1 MAERRPLLYLV
12 DGSNALHR
20 AFHAIRS
27 LNNSKGFPT
36 NAVYGFAAILRKL
49 VREHKPTHVGIA
61 FDVSESTARKEA
73 YADYKAQRK
82 PMADDLSVQV
92 PYIKRLC
99 EAFRMPILELPQF
112 EADDVIAT
120 LATKAAA
127 RGFDVV
133 LFTTDKDFLQL
144 VGPRV
149 RMYHAMREKMLDAAG
164 VEEFFGV
171 PPERVGDVLAIM
183 GDTSDNVPGVAGIG
197 EVGARKLVQQYGSLE
212 EVLAH
217 AEEVTAKKT
226 REALLSGAESARLSR
241 RLVEL
246 ERELPIALDMDA
258 LKLDPAD
265 PEKLKALYSEL
276 EFHSLVDEL
285 EAASPGTVEEVAF
298 RKLSPGESFRPAV
311 GPIGIAVFPLGIAP
325 SGVPPSSAV
334 PEPAL
339 DLPEGATA
347 DLPLGPAAP
356 AEPATGARC
365 LFAVSDGS
373 ETVVGEETPEAL
385 AARLARL
392 RGLAW
397 VSADAKGVDAFLL
410 RHGVS
415 DLPSIF
421 DPCIARYVL
430 ASGAANPEFEAIA
443 LDLFRRKAATAK
455 EAGFPPG
462 SLSTAARYAA
472 ERARWALEMRE
483 KLEPELEAKPNLLSV
498 FREIEC
504 PLTPVLARMEAA
516 GVLVDVPY
524 LRSLSERMASDLQR
538 LESEIF
544 AEAGEAFNIASPP
557 QLSRILFEKLNLP
570 AGKRT
575 AKTKSYS
582 TGVETLQALASQ
594 GHKIATLLMEHR
606 EISKLKGTYA
616 DSLPQLADAGGRI
629 HAKFNQTVAATGRLS
644 SSDPNLQNI
653 PIRTEA
659 GREIRRGFIAP
670 DGAQILAADYS
681 QIELRILAHVSG
693 DRAMIDAFASGQDVH
708 RATAAKVFNVSP
720 DLVTLEMRIA
730 AKRINFGLLYG
741 MGAFS
746 LAKDLGVSTGEAR
759 EFIEAYFAQFPG
771 VRATLEGVVEGARKN
786 GYVTTVFGRERP
798 IPEIRSSNGMVRAN
812 AERMAQNA
820 PFQGSAADIVKRAMV
835 VIDAALREA
844 RLETRMLLQVHDE
857 LLFEVPDRELSD
869 ARARIVDAMEHAA
882 DLAVPLKVD
891 VGIGQNWLEAK

>member
-61 FDVSESTARKEA
+61 FDISRSAARTEA
-73 YADYKAQRK
+73 YAEYKAQRK
-82 PMADDLSVQV
+82 PMADDLAVQV

-99 EAFRMPILELPQF
+99 EAFRMPILELAQF

-120 LATKAAA
+120 LATRAAA
-127 RGFDVV
+127 KGFDVV
-133 LFTTDKDFLQL
+133 VFTTDKDFLQL
-144 VGPRV
+144 VGPRI

-171 PPERVGDVLAIM
+171 PPEKVADVLSIM
-183 GDTSDNVPGVAGIG
+183 GDTSDNVPGVPGIG
-197 EVGARKLVQQYGSLE
+197 EVGAKKLIQQYGTLE
-212 EVLAH
+212 EVLSH

-246 ERELPIALDMDA
+246 ERELPIELDMEA

-265 PEKLKALYSEL
+265 SEKLKALYSEL

-285 EAASPGTVEEVAF
+285 EAASPGSVEEVPF
-298 RKLSPGESFRPAV
+298 RKLEPGEAFRPAV
-311 GPIGIAVFPLGIAP
+311 GPVGIAVVPLGAHQN
-325 SGVPPSSAV
+325 VP
-334 PEPAL
+334 L
-339 DLPEGATA
+339 DGMA
-347 DLPLGPAAP
+347 DTPDGETGNLPLGAPVP
-356 AEPATGARC
+356 AEPPGAARY
-365 LFAVSDGS
+365 LFAISDGT
-373 ETVVGEETPEAL
+373 ETVVGEETDAAL

-397 VSADAKGVDAFLL
+397 VSADAKGIDAFLL

-455 EAGFPPG
+455 EAGIPPG
-462 SLSTAARYAA
+462 SLATAGRYAA

-483 KLEPELEAKPNLLSV
+483 KLEPELEAKPNLLAV

-524 LRSLSERMASDLQR
+524 LRTLSERMAGDIQR

-544 AEAGEAFNIASPP
+544 TEAGEAFNVASPP
-557 QLSRILFEKLNLP
+557 QLSRILFEKMNLP
-570 AGKRT
+570 AGKKT
-575 AKTKSYS
+575 AKTKTFS
-582 TGVETLQALASQ
+582 TGVETLQALANQ

-616 DSLPQLADAGGRI
+616 DSLPQLADAEGRI

-670 DGAQILAADYS
+670 EGSQILAADYS

-746 LAKDLGVSTGEAR
+746 LARDLGVSTGEAK

-771 VRATLEGVVEGARKN
+771 VRATLEGVVEGARQK

-798 IPEIRSSNGMVRAN
+798 IPEIRASNGMVRAN

-835 VIDAALREA
+835 VIDGALREA
-844 RLETRMLLQVHDE
+844 GLATRMLLQVHDE
-857 LLFEVPDRELSD
+857 LLFEVPDRELTQ
-869 ARARIVDAMEHAA
+869 ARARIVEAMESAA
-882 DLAVPLKVD
+882 ELKVPLKVD
-891 VGIGQNWLEAK
+891 VGVGKNWLEAK

>member
-1 MAERRPLLYLV
+1 MAEKKRPLLYLV

-61 FDVSESTARKEA
+61 FDISESTARKEA

-82 PMADDLSVQV
+82 PMADDLAVQI

-99 EAFRMPILELPQF
+99 EAFRMPILELHGF

-120 LATKAAA
+120 LATRAAA
-127 RGFDVV
+127 QGIDVV

-144 VGPRV
+144 VGPRI
-149 RMYHAMREKMLDAAG
+149 RMYQAMKEKMLDAAG

-171 PPERVGDVLAIM
+171 PPERVADVLAIM
-183 GDTSDNVPGVAGIG
+183 GDASDNVPGVAGIG
-197 EVGARKLVQQYGSLE
+197 EVGARKLVQQYGTLE

-217 AEEVTAKKT
+217 APEVTAKKT

-246 ERELPIALDMDA
+246 ERTLPVELDMEA
-258 LKLDPAD
+258 LHLDPAD

-276 EFHSLVDEL
+276 EFHSLVEEL
-285 EAASPGTVEEVAF
+285 EAAAPGSVEEVAF
-298 RKLSPGESFRPAV
+298 RKIAAGEPFRPAA
-311 GPIGIAVFPLGIAP
+311 GAPALGMSIAP
-325 SGVPPSSAV
+325 HDAGPANGAPAALPS
-334 PEPAL
+334 
-339 DLPEGATA
+339 DGTTG
-347 DLPLGPAAP
+347 DLPLGEAP
-356 AEPATGARC
+356 GNGPREDRR
-365 LFAVSDGS
+365 LFALSDGA
-373 ETVVGEETPEAL
+373 ETVVGEEPGDVL
-385 AARLARL
+385 ARRLAGMREI
-392 RGLAW
+392 AW

-410 RHGVS
+410 RHGVD

-421 DPCIARYVL
+421 DPCVARYVL
-430 ASGAANPEFEAIA
+430 ASGTSNPEFEAIA

-455 EAGFPPG
+455 EAGIPPG
-462 SLSTAARYAA
+462 SLATSGRWAA

-483 KLEPELEAKPNLLSV
+483 MLGAELDAKPNLRRV
-498 FREIEC
+498 FETIES

-524 LRSLSERMASDLQR
+524 LRALSERMAGDVAR

-544 AEAGEAFNIASPP
+544 AEAGESFNVASPP

-570 AGKRT
+570 AGKKT
-575 AKTKSYS
+575 AKTKSFS
-582 TGVETLQALASQ
+582 TGVETLQGLASQ
-594 GHKIATLLMEHR
+594 GYRIASLLMEHR

-616 DSLPQLADAGGRI
+616 DALPQLVDAGDRI

-670 DGAQILAADYS
+670 EGHRLLAADYS

-693 DRAMIDAFASGQDVH
+693 DASMIQAFAEGQDVH
-708 RATAAKVFNVSP
+708 RATAAKVFGVSP

-746 LAKDLGVSTGEAR
+746 LAKDLGVPTGEAK

-771 VRATLEGVVEGARKN
+771 VRATLEAVVEGARRD
-786 GYVTTVFGRERP
+786 GFVTTIFGRERP

-820 PFQGSAADIVKRAMV
+820 PFQGSAADVVKLAMIAVDRSLRAAKMG
-835 VIDAALREA
+835 
-844 RLETRMLLQVHDE
+844 TRMLLQVHDE
-857 LLFEVPDRELSD
+857 LLFEVPEGELD
-869 ARARIVDAMEHAA
+869 AARAAIVAGMEGAA
-882 DLAVPLKVD
+882 TLAVPLKVD
-891 VGIGQNWLEAK
+891 VGIGRNWLEAK

>member
-1 MAERRPLLYLV
+1 MAAKRPLLYLV

-61 FDVSESTARKEA
+61 FDISESTARKEA

-82 PMADDLSVQV
+82 PMADDLAVQI
-92 PYIKRLC
+92 PYIRRLC
-99 EAFRMPILELPQF
+99 EAFRMPILELHGF

-127 RGFDVV
+127 QGIDVV

-144 VGPRV
+144 VGPRI
-149 RMYHAMREKMLDAAG
+149 RMYQAMREKMLDAAG

-183 GDTSDNVPGVAGIG
+183 GDASDNVPGVPGIG

-217 AEEVTAKKT
+217 APEVTARKA

-246 ERELPIALDMDA
+246 ERTLPVELDMEA

-276 EFHSLVDEL
+276 EFHSLVEEL
-285 EAASPGTVEEVAF
+285 EAAAPGSVEEVSF
-298 RKLSPGESFRPAV
+298 RKLSEDERFAPAAGCEALGVSIVPLGVPGNGSPAPSPAPEGES
-311 GPIGIAVFPLGIAP
+311 GN
-325 SGVPPSSAV
+325 
-334 PEPAL
+334 
-339 DLPEGATA
+339 
-347 DLPLGPAAP
+347 LPLGRPADAP
-356 AEPATGARC
+356 GVPRF
-365 LFAVSDGS
+365 LFAISDGAA
-373 ETVVGEETPEAL
+373 TAVGEETGEEL
-385 AARLARL
+385 ARRLAGM
-392 RGLAW
+392 RGVSW
-397 VSADAKGVDAFLL
+397 VSPDAKGVDAFLL
-410 RHGVS
+410 RHGVE
-415 DLPSIF
+415 DLPTIF
-421 DPCIARYVL
+421 DPCVARYVL
-430 ASGAANPEFEAIA
+430 ASGTSNPEFEAIA
-443 LDLFRRKAATAK
+443 LDLFRRKAATAR
-455 EAGFPPG
+455 EAGIPPG
-462 SLSTAARYAA
+462 SLATAARYAA

-483 KLEPELEAKPNLLSV
+483 KLGAELDAKPNLRRV
-498 FREIEC
+498 FDRIES

-524 LRSLSERMASDLQR
+524 LKALSERMAADLAR

-544 AEAGEAFNIASPP
+544 SEAGEAFNVASPP

-575 AKTKSYS
+575 AKTKTYS
-582 TGVETLQALASQ
+582 TGVETLQGLASQ
-594 GHKIATLLMEHR
+594 GYRIASLLMEHR

-616 DSLPQLADAGGRI
+616 DALPLLVDAGDRI

-670 DGAQILAADYS
+670 EGHRLLAADYS

-693 DRAMIDAFASGQDVH
+693 DASMIQAFAEGQDVH

-746 LAKDLGVSTGEAR
+746 LAKDLGVPTGEAKL
-759 EFIEAYFAQFPG
+759 FIEAYFAQFPG
-771 VRATLEGVVEGARKN
+771 VRATLESVVEGARRE
-786 GYVTTVFGRERP
+786 GLVTTIFGRERP

-820 PFQGSAADIVKRAMV
+820 PFQGSAADIVKLAMIAV
-835 VIDAALREA
+835 DRTLREA
-844 RLETRMLLQVHDE
+844 KMRTRMLLQVHDE
-857 LLFEVPDRELSD
+857 LLFEVPDDELDD
-869 ARARIVDAMEHAA
+869 ARARIVAGMESAA
-882 DLAVPLKVD
+882 TLAVPLKVD
-891 VGIGQNWLEAK
+891 VGVGRNWLEAK

>member
-1 MAERRPLLYLV
+1 MARRSDGGSGSMYRRANDRLDSMPEKRPLLYLI

-20 AFHAIRS
+20 AYHAIRS

-36 NAVYGFAAILRKL
+36 NAIYGFAAILRKL

-61 FDVSESTARKEA
+61 FDVSASTARKAA

-82 PMADDLSVQV
+82 PMEDDLAVQI

-99 EAFRMPILELPQF
+99 EAFRMPILELPAF

-127 RGFDVV
+127 QDFDVV

-149 RMYHAMREKMLDAAG
+149 RMYHAMREKMLDAPG

-183 GDTSDNVPGVAGIG
+183 GDASDNVPGVAGIG
-197 EVGARKLVQQYGSLE
+197 EVGARKLVQQFGSLE
-212 EVLAH
+212 EILARS
-217 AEEVTAKKT
+217 AEITAKKT
-226 REALLSGAESARLSR
+226 REALETGAESARLSR

-246 ERELPIALDMDA
+246 ERELPIALDMEA
-258 LKLDPAD
+258 LRLDPAD

-285 EAASPGTVEEVAF
+285 EAASPGSVEEVVF
-298 RKLSPGESFRPAV
+298 RKLAPGEAWEPSR
-311 GPIGIAVFPLGIAP
+311 GPVGIAL
-325 SGVPPSSAV
+325 VPMGETS
-334 PEPAL
+334 
-339 DLPEGATA
+339 
-347 DLPLGPAAP
+347 
-356 AEPATGARC
+356 
-365 LFAVSDGS
+365 LFALSEGK
-373 ETVVGEETPEAL
+373 ETVIGEEAGAAL
-385 AARLARL
+385 SARLAAL
-392 RGLAW
+392 RRFPW
-397 VSADAKGVDAFLL
+397 VSSDAKAIDAFLL
-410 RHGVS
+410 KEGIA
-415 DLPSIF
+415 DLPEIF

-455 EAGFPPG
+455 EAGIPPG
-462 SLSTAARYAA
+462 SLATAGRYAA
-472 ERARWALEMRE
+472 ERALWALEMRE
-483 KLEPELEAKPNLLSV
+483 TLAAELEAKPNLKAIFS
-498 FREIEC
+498 EIEG

-516 GVLVDVPY
+516 GILVDVPY
-524 LRSLSERMASDLQR
+524 LQSLAERMGADLQR
-538 LESEIF
+538 LEGEIF
-544 AEAGEAFNIASPP
+544 AEAGEPFNVASPP
-557 QLSRILFEKLNLP
+557 QLSRILFEKMNLP
-570 AGKRT
+570 TGKRT

-594 GHKIATLLMEHR
+594 GFRIATLLMEHR

-616 DSLPQLADAGGRI
+616 DALPLLVDRQNRI
-629 HAKFNQTVAATGRLS
+629 HARFNQTVAATGRLS

-653 PIRTEA
+653 PIRTQA

-670 DGAQILAADYS
+670 PGSLLLAADYS
-681 QIELRILAHVSG
+681 QIELRILAHVSR
-693 DRAMIDAFASGQDVH
+693 DPAMIQAFAEGQDVH

-720 DLVTLEMRIA
+720 DLVSLEMRIA

-746 LAKDLGVSTGEAR
+746 LAKDLGVSTGEAK

-771 VRATLEGVVEGARKN
+771 VRATLEGVVEGARQN
-786 GYVTTVFGRERP
+786 GFVTTIFGRERP
-798 IPEIRSSNGMVRAN
+798 IPEIRASNGMIRAN

-835 VIDAALREA
+835 VIDEKLGKA
-844 RLETRMLLQVHDE
+844 RMRTRMLLQVHDE
-857 LLFEVPDRELSD
+857 LLFEVPEEELTET
-869 ARARIVDAMEHAA
+869 RARVVDAMEHAA
-882 DLAVPLKVD
+882 ELAVPLKVD
-891 VGIGQNWLEAK
+891 VGIGHNWLEAK

>member
-1 MAERRPLLYLV
+1 MGKRPLLYLV

-49 VREHKPTHVGIA
+49 VREHRPTHVGIA

-82 PMADDLSVQV
+82 PMADDLAVQI
-92 PYIKRLC
+92 PYIRRLC
-99 EAFRMPILELPQF
+99 EAFRMPILELHGF

-127 RGFDVV
+127 QGIDVV

-144 VGPRV
+144 VGPRI
-149 RMYHAMREKMLDAAG
+149 RMYQAMREKMLDAAG
-164 VEEFFGV
+164 VEEFFGA

-183 GDTSDNVPGVAGIG
+183 GDASDNVPGVAGIG
-197 EVGARKLVQQYGSLE
+197 EVGAKKLVQQYGSLE

-217 AEEVTAKKT
+217 ADEVPAKKA
-226 REALLSGAESARLSR
+226 REALLAGAESARLSR

-246 ERELPIALDMDA
+246 ERTLPVELDMEA

-276 EFHSLVDEL
+276 EFHSLVEEL
-285 EAASPGTVEEVAF
+285 EAAAPGSVEEVAF
-298 RKLSPGESFRPAV
+298 RRLSAGEPFAPAA
-311 GPIGIAVFPLGIAP
+311 GCEALGISIVPLGNGAAGAPAP
-325 SGVPPSSAV
+325 S
-334 PEPAL
+334 PA
-339 DLPEGATA
+339 ENGSGN
-347 DLPLGPAAP
+347 LPLGAAP
-356 AEPATGARC
+356 AKTPEAPAF
-365 LFAVSDGS
+365 LFAISDGA
-373 ETVVGEETPEAL
+373 ETAVGEETGGEL
-385 AARLARL
+385 ARRLARL
-392 RGLAW
+392 RGDAW
-397 VSADAKGVDAFLL
+397 VSPDAKGVDAFLL
-410 RHGVS
+410 RHGAE
-415 DLPSIF
+415 DLPTIF
-421 DPCIARYVL
+421 DPCVARYVL
-430 ASGAANPEFEAIA
+430 ASGTSNPEFEAIA

-455 EAGFPPG
+455 EAGIPPG
-462 SLSTAARYAA
+462 SLATSARYAA

-483 KLEPELEAKPNLLSV
+483 KLSAELDAKPNLRKV
-498 FREIEC
+498 FDAIES
-504 PLTPVLARMEAA
+504 PLTPVLARMESA

-524 LRSLSERMASDLQR
+524 LQALSERMSRDVAR

-544 AEAGEAFNIASPP
+544 SEAGESFNVASPP

-570 AGKRT
+570 AGRKT

-582 TGVETLQALASQ
+582 TGVETLQALAAQ
-594 GHKIATLLMEHR
+594 GYRIASLLMEHR

-616 DSLPQLADAGGRI
+616 DALPLLVDAGHRI

-670 DGAQILAADYS
+670 EGHSLLAADYS
-681 QIELRILAHVSG
+681 QIELRILAHVSN
-693 DRAMIDAFASGQDVH
+693 DASMIQAFAEGQDVH
-708 RATAAKVFNVSP
+708 RATAAKVFNVPP

-746 LAKDLGVSTGEAR
+746 LAKDLGVPTGEAKQ
-759 EFIEAYFAQFPG
+759 FIEAYFAQFPG
-771 VRATLEGVVEGARKN
+771 VRATLESVVEGARRE
-786 GYVTTVFGRERP
+786 GLVTTIFGRERP

-820 PFQGSAADIVKRAMV
+820 PFQGSAADIVKLAMIAV
-835 VIDAALREA
+835 DRALREA
-844 RLETRMLLQVHDE
+844 RMRTRMLLQVHDE
-857 LLFEVPDRELSD
+857 LLFEVPEGELDAVRSVIVRE
-869 ARARIVDAMEHAA
+869 MEGAA
-882 DLAVPLKVD
+882 TLAVPLKVD
-891 VGIGQNWLEAK
+891 VGVGNNWLQAK

>member
-1 MAERRPLLYLV
+1 MAEKRPLLYLV

-36 NAVYGFAAILRKL
+36 NAIYGFAAILRKL
-49 VREHKPTHVGIA
+49 VREHKPSHVGIA
-61 FDVSESTARKEA
+61 FDISESTARKEA

-82 PMADDLSVQV
+82 PMADDLAVQI
-92 PYIKRLC
+92 PYIRRLC
-99 EAFRMPILELPQF
+99 EAFRMPILELHGF

-120 LATKAAA
+120 LAMKAAA
-127 RGFDVV
+127 QGIDVV

-149 RMYHAMREKMLDAAG
+149 RMYQAMREKMLDAGG

-183 GDTSDNVPGVAGIG
+183 GDASDNVPGVAGIG
-197 EVGARKLVQQYGSLE
+197 EVGAKKLVQQYGSLE
-212 EVLAH
+212 NVLAH
-217 AEEVTAKKT
+217 ASEITAKKT
-226 REALLSGAESARLSR
+226 REALAAGAENARLSR

-246 ERELPIALDMDA
+246 ERSLPVELDMEA
-258 LKLDPAD
+258 LRLDPAD

-276 EFHSLVDEL
+276 EFHSLVEEL
-285 EAASPGTVEEVAF
+285 ESAAPGSVEDVAF
-298 RKLSPGESFRPAV
+298 RKLAAGEPFTPSAAAEWLGVSVV
-311 GPIGIAVFPLGIAP
+311 GLSGPSAAAP
-325 SGVPPSSAV
+325 SGPG
-334 PEPAL
+334 
-339 DLPEGATA
+339 DAT
-347 DLPLGPAAP
+347 LPLESGPAKIP
-356 AEPATGARC
+356 ADGRY
-365 LFAVSDGS
+365 LFALSDGA
-373 ETVVGEETPEAL
+373 ETAVGEETGNEL
-385 AARLARL
+385 AARLAAL
-392 RGLAW
+392 RGVAW
-397 VSADAKGVDAFLL
+397 VSPDAKGIDAFLL
-410 RHGVS
+410 RHGI
-415 DLPSIF
+415 DDPPAIF
-421 DPCIARYVL
+421 DPCVARYVL
-430 ASGAANPEFEAIA
+430 ACGTSNPEFEAIA

-455 EAGFPPG
+455 EAGIPG
-462 SLSTAARYAA
+462 GTIETAGRWAA

-483 KLEPELEAKPNLLSV
+483 KLGGELAEKPNLRRV
-498 FREIEC
+498 FETIET

-516 GVLVDVPY
+516 GILVDVPY
-524 LRSLSERMASDLQR
+524 LRALSERMAADVAR

-544 AEAGEAFNIASPP
+544 SEAGEAFNVASPP

-570 AGKRT
+570 TGRKT
-575 AKTKSYS
+575 AKTKSFS
-582 TGVETLQALASQ
+582 TGVETLQTLASQ
-594 GHKIATLLMEHR
+594 GYRIASLLMEHR

-616 DSLPQLADAGGRI
+616 DALPQLVDAGNRI

-653 PIRTEA
+653 PIRTGA

-670 DGAQILAADYS
+670 EGRRLLAADYS

-693 DRAMIDAFASGQDVH
+693 DAAMIQAFAEGQDVH

-746 LAKDLGVSTGEAR
+746 LAKDLGVPTGEAK

-771 VRATLEGVVEGARKN
+771 VRATLEGVVAGAREN
-786 GYVTTVFGRERP
+786 GCVTTIFGRERP

-820 PFQGSAADIVKRAMV
+820 PFQGSAADIVKLAMIAV
-835 VIDAALREA
+835 DRGLREGKMG
-844 RLETRMLLQVHDE
+844 TRMLLQVHDE
-857 LLFEVPDRELSD
+857 LLFEVPEEELDR
-869 ARARIVDAMEHAA
+869 ARARIVAEMESAA
-882 DLAVPLKVD
+882 ALAVPLKVD
-891 VGIGQNWLEAK
+891 VGVGRNWLEAK

>member
-1 MAERRPLLYLV
+1 MAKRPLLYLV

-49 VREHKPTHVGIA
+49 VREHKPTHLGIA

-73 YADYKAQRK
+73 YAEYKAQRK
-82 PMADDLSVQV
+82 PMADDLKVQV
-92 PYIKRLC
+92 PYIRRLC
-99 EAFRMPILELPQF
+99 EAFRMPILELHGF

-127 RGFDVV
+127 SGHDVV

-144 VGPRV
+144 VGPRI
-149 RMYHAMREKMLDAAG
+149 RMYHAMREKMLDPAG
-164 VEEFFGV
+164 VEEFFGA
-171 PPERVGDVLAIM
+171 PPERVADVLSIM
-183 GDTSDNVPGVAGIG
+183 GDTSDNVPGVPGIG
-197 EVGARKLVQQYGSLE
+197 EVGAKKLVQQYGTLE

-217 AEEVTAKKT
+217 ASEVTAKKT
-226 REALLSGAESARLSR
+226 REALLSGGDSARLSR

-246 ERELPIALDMDA
+246 ERELPLALDMEA
-258 LKLDPAD
+258 LRLDPPD
-265 PEKLKALYSEL
+265 DEKLKALYSEL
-276 EFHSLVDEL
+276 EFHSLVEEL
-285 EAASPGTVEEVAF
+285 EAAAPGSVEEVAF
-298 RKLSPGESFRPAV
+298 RKLAPGEAFRPAV
-311 GPIGIAVFPLGIAP
+311 GPLGIAI
-325 SGVPPSSAV
+325 VPQGGRGSPPPPAGGAEPGLLLDAPSS
-334 PEPAL
+334 
-339 DLPEGATA
+339 
-347 DLPLGPAAP
+347 GPAP
-356 AEPATGARC
+356 DSV
-365 LFAVSDGS
+365 LFAVSDGT
-373 ETVVGEETPEAL
+373 ETVVGEEPADSV
-385 AARLARL
+385 AARLRHL

-455 EAGFPPG
+455 EAGIPPAA
-462 SLSTAARYAA
+462 LATAGRWAA

-483 KLEPELEAKPNLLSV
+483 MLEAELEARPNLLAI

-516 GVLVDVPY
+516 GILVDVPY
-524 LRSLSERMASDLQR
+524 LRALAARMASDLER
-538 LESEIF
+538 LEAEIF
-544 AEAGEAFNIASPP
+544 SEAGEAFNIASPP

-570 AGKRT
+570 AGRKT

-582 TGVETLQALASQ
+582 TGVETLQALANQ
-594 GHKIATLLMEHR
+594 GHRIATLLMEHR
-606 EISKLKGTYA
+606 EISKLKGTYTDA
-616 DSLPQLADAGGRI
+616 LPGLADPAGRI
-629 HAKFNQTVAATGRLS
+629 HTKFNQTGAATGRLS

-659 GREIRRGFIAP
+659 GREIRRGFVAP
-670 DGAQILAADYS
+670 DGAQLLAADYS

-693 DRAMIDAFASGQDVH
+693 DRSMIDAFTAGQDVH
-708 RATAAKVFNVSP
+708 RATAAKVFNVAP
-720 DLVTLEMRIA
+720 DLVSLEMRIA

-746 LAKDLGVSTGEAR
+746 LARDLGVSTAEAR

-771 VRATLEGVVEGARKN
+771 VRATLEAVVEGARKC
-786 GYVTTVFGRERP
+786 GYVTTIFGRERP

-812 AERMAQNA
+812 GERMALNA
-820 PFQGSAADIVKRAMV
+820 PFQGAAADIVKRAMIA
-835 VIDAALREA
+835 IDARLRNE
-844 RLETRMLLQVHDE
+844 RLATRMLLQVHDE
-857 LLFEVPDRELSD
+857 LLFEVPDAELSA
-869 ARARIVDAMEHAA
+869 ARRLIEDEMEGAA
-882 DLAVPLKVD
+882 ALAVPLKVD
-891 VGIGQNWLEAK
+891 VGVGKNWLETK

>member
-1 MAERRPLLYLV
+1 
-12 DGSNALHR
+12 
-20 AFHAIRS
+20 IRS

-49 VREHKPTHVGIA
+49 VREHKPTHLGIA
-61 FDVSESTARKEA
+61 FDVSESTARKQA
-73 YADYKAQRK
+73 YAEYKAQRK
-82 PMADDLSVQV
+82 PMADDLAVQV

-99 EAFRMPILELPQF
+99 AAFRMPILELHGF

-127 RGFDVV
+127 AGIDVV

-144 VGPRV
+144 VGPRI
-149 RMYHAMREKMLDAAG
+149 RMYQAMREKMLDAKG

-171 PPERVGDVLAIM
+171 PPERVADVLSIM
-183 GDTSDNVPGVAGIG
+183 GDASDNVPGVPGIG
-197 EVGARKLVQQYGSLE
+197 EVGARKLVQQYGTLE
-212 EVLAH
+212 DVLAH
-217 AEEVTAKKT
+217 AAEVTAKKT

-246 ERELPIALDMDA
+246 ERGLPVELDMEA
-258 LKLDPAD
+258 LSLDPPD

-276 EFHSLVDEL
+276 EFHSLVEEL
-285 EAASPGTVEEVAF
+285 EAAAPGSTEEVAYRNLAAGEPF
-298 RKLSPGESFRPAV
+298 RLAEGAAALGISIV
-311 GPIGIAVFPLGIAP
+311 PIGGGGAAAAPPDAGGLPL
-325 SGVPPSSAV
+325 
-334 PEPAL
+334 EPAS
-339 DLPEGATA
+339 
-347 DLPLGPAAP
+347 PAA
-356 AEPATGARC
+356 AKEGLW
-365 LFAVSDGS
+365 LFALSDGL
-373 ETVVGEETPEAL
+373 ETVVGEETAEGL
-385 AARLARL
+385 AARLA
-392 RGLAW
+392 ATEKIPW
-397 VSADAKGVDAFLL
+397 ISPDAKGVDAFLL
-410 RHGVS
+410 RHGVA
-415 DLPSIF
+415 DLPPIF
-421 DPCIARYVL
+421 DPCVARYVL
-430 ASGAANPEFEAIA
+430 ASGTANPEFEAIA

-455 EAGFPPG
+455 EAGIPPG
-462 SLSTAARYAA
+462 SLATAGRYAA

-483 KLEPELEAKPNLLSV
+483 KLGAELEAKPNLRRV
-498 FREIEC
+498 FETIET

-524 LRSLSERMASDLQR
+524 LRSLSERMASDVAR

-544 AEAGEAFNIASPP
+544 SEAGESFNVASPP

-582 TGVETLQALASQ
+582 TGVETLQGLANQ
-594 GHKIATLLMEHR
+594 GYRIASLLMEHR

-616 DSLPQLADAGGRI
+616 DALPLLVDAGSRI

-659 GREIRRGFIAP
+659 GRQIRRGFVAP
-670 DGAQILAADYS
+670 DGHRLLAADYS
-681 QIELRILAHVSG
+681 QIELRILAHVSA
-693 DRAMIDAFASGQDVH
+693 DSSMIQAFTEGRDVH
-708 RATAAKVFNVSP
+708 RATAAKVFGVSP

-746 LAKDLGVSTGEAR
+746 LAKDLGVPTSEAK

-771 VRATLEGVVEGARKN
+771 VRATLESVVEGARRD
-786 GYVTTVFGRERP
+786 GYVSTIFGRERP

-820 PFQGSAADIVKRAMV
+820 PFQGSAADIVKLAMISVDRALSTAGM
-835 VIDAALREA
+835 
-844 RLETRMLLQVHDE
+844 ETRMLLQVHDE
-857 LLFEVPDRELSD
+857 LLFEVPETELDFARET
-869 ARARIVDAMEHAA
+869 IVREMESAA
-882 DLAVPLKVD
+882 TLAVPLKVD
-891 VGIGQNWLEAK
+891 VGVGKNWLEAK

>member
-1 MAERRPLLYLV
+1 MAERKRPLLYLV

-61 FDVSESTARKEA
+61 FDVSGSIARKEA

-82 PMADDLSVQV
+82 PMADDLAVQI
-92 PYIKRLC
+92 PYIRRLC
-99 EAFRMPILELPQF
+99 EAFRMPVLELHGF
-112 EADDVIAT
+112 EADDLIAT
-120 LATKAAA
+120 LATKAAEQ
-127 RGFDVV
+127 GIDVV

-144 VGPRV
+144 VGPRI

-183 GDTSDNVPGVAGIG
+183 GDASDNVPGVPGIG

-212 EVLAH
+212 DVLAH
-217 AEEVTAKKT
+217 ASEVAAKKT

-241 RLVEL
+241 RLIELGRTLPVEL
-246 ERELPIALDMDA
+246 DMEA

-276 EFHSLVDEL
+276 EFHSLVEEL
-285 EAASPGTVEEVAF
+285 EAAAPGSVEEVAF
-298 RKLSPGESFRPAV
+298 RKVGGGETFAPAA
-311 GPIGIAVFPLGIAP
+311 GCETLGVSIVAL
-325 SGVPPSSAV
+325 GGDAA
-334 PEPAL
+334 PEPAA
-339 DLPEGATA
+339 EGESGN
-347 DLPLGPAAP
+347 LPLGRASEAP
-356 AEPATGARC
+356 EKASF
-365 LFAVSDGS
+365 LFAISDGADTIVGQES
-373 ETVVGEETPEAL
+373 GEE
-385 AARLARL
+385 LARRL
-392 RGLAW
+392 SKMRGAAW
-397 VSADAKGVDAFLL
+397 VSPDAKGVDAFLL
-410 RHGVS
+410 RHGVD
-415 DLPSIF
+415 DLPAIF
-421 DPCIARYVL
+421 DPCVARYVL
-430 ASGAANPEFEAIA
+430 ASGTANPEFEAIA
-443 LDLFRRKAATAK
+443 LDLFRRKASTAK

-462 SLSTAARYAA
+462 SIATGARYAA

-483 KLEPELEAKPNLLSV
+483 KLGAELDAKPNLRRV
-498 FREIEC
+498 FDSIET

-524 LRSLSERMASDLQR
+524 LRALSERMAGDVAR

-544 AEAGEAFNIASPP
+544 SEAGESFNVASPP
-557 QLSRILFEKLNLP
+557 QLSRILFEKMNLP

-582 TGVETLQALASQ
+582 TGVETLQGLAAQ
-594 GHKIATLLMEHR
+594 GHRIASLLMEHR

-616 DSLPQLADAGGRI
+616 DALPQLVDAENRI
-629 HAKFNQTVAATGRLS
+629 HARFNQTVAATGRLS

-653 PIRTEA
+653 PIRTGA
-659 GREIRRGFIAP
+659 GREIRRGFIAAE
-670 DGAQILAADYS
+670 GHRLLAADYS

-693 DRAMIDAFASGQDVH
+693 DAAMIQAFAEGQDVH
-708 RATAAKVFNVSP
+708 RATAAKVFGVSP

-746 LAKDLGVSTGEAR
+746 LAKDLGVPTGEAKQ
-759 EFIEAYFAQFPG
+759 FIEAYFAQFPG
-771 VRATLEGVVEGARKN
+771 VRATLESVVEGARRE
-786 GYVTTVFGRERP
+786 GLVTTIFGRERP

-820 PFQGSAADIVKRAMV
+820 PFQGSAADIVKLAMIAV
-835 VIDAALREA
+835 DGELREVKM
-844 RLETRMLLQVHDE
+844 RTRMLLQVHDE
-857 LLFEVPDRELSD
+857 LLFEVPEDELDD
-869 ARARIVDAMEHAA
+869 ARKRIVAGMEGAA
-882 DLAVPLKVD
+882 TLAVPLKVD
-891 VGIGQNWLEAK
+891 VGVGKNWLEAK